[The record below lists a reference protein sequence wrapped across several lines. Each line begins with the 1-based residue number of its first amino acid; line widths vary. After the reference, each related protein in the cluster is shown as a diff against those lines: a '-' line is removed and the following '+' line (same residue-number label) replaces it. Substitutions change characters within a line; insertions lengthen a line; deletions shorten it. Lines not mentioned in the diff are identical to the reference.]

1 MPCITASSLPL
12 WCPKH
17 FIFFKRRT
25 WVFFAFFDFLFVCSK
40 QAGFGGRLKWRPAI
54 YCARRSKD
62 IIQLPC
68 AKDIFSPP
76 KLDLIKCER
85 YVLSK
90 SVGFS
95 DRSSYGCP
103 VQKIFSLEI
112 RYHKVQKI
120 FLTKSGGFSY
130 RLSYGRLFANCQLA
144 S

>member
-1 MPCITASSLPL
+1 MAASDILCSAKQRYHTVAL
-12 WCPKH
+12 CT
-17 FIFFKRRT
+17 RY
-25 WVFFAFFDFLFVCSK
+25 FLSK
-40 QAGFGGRLKWRPAI
+40 L
-54 YCARRSKD
+54 D
-62 IIQLPC
+62 II
-68 AKDIFSPP
+68 
-76 KLDLIKCER
+76 KCKR